1 MKRIRE
7 WARML
12 FYENGELSY
21 TRLISAIFVLA
32 FLGVSFY
39 LVLAH
44 QYWQNYDTFA
54 SLTGGGG
61 GATQLVNKF
70 INSKYN
76 SVQGGYASRTSA
88 DTVCL

>member
-1 MKRIRE
+1 
-7 WARML
+7 ML
-12 FYENGELSY
+12 IYENGELSY

-76 SVQGGYASRTSA
+76 SVQGGYDSRK
-88 DTVCL
+88 

>member
-1 MKRIRE
+1 
-7 WARML
+7 ML

-21 TRLISAIFVLA
+21 TRLISVIFVLA

-39 LVLAH
+39 LVLTH

-76 SVQGGYASRTSA
+76 SIPGGYQQRGVTHN
-88 DTVCL
+88 DNR

>member
-1 MKRIRE
+1 M
-7 WARML
+7 
-12 FYENGELSY
+12 ENLSY

-76 SVQGGYASRTSA
+76 SVQGGYDSRK
-88 DTVCL
+88 

>member
-1 MKRIRE
+1 MERLRT
-7 WARML
+7 WLRML

-21 TRLISAIFVLA
+21 TRLISVIFVLA

-39 LVLAH
+39 LVLTH

-76 SVQGGYASRTSA
+76 SVQGGYE
-88 DTVCL
+88 CKK

>member
-61 GATQLVNKF
+61 GAMQLVNKF

-76 SVQGGYASRTSA
+76 SVQGGYDSRK
-88 DTVCL
+88 

>member
-1 MKRIRE
+1 MERVKT
-7 WARML
+7 WLRML

-21 TRLISAIFVLA
+21 TRLISVIFVLA

-39 LVLAH
+39 LVIMH

-76 SVQGGYASRTSA
+76 SVQGGYDSKK
-88 DTVCL
+88 

>member
-21 TRLISAIFVLA
+21 TRLISVIFVLA

-76 SVQGGYASRTSA
+76 SVQGGYDSRK
-88 DTVCL
+88 

>member
-21 TRLISAIFVLA
+21 TRLISAIFVIA
-32 FLGVSFY
+32 FLAVSVY
-39 LVLAH
+39 LVLTH
-44 QYWQNYDTFA
+44 TYWQNYDTFA

-76 SVQGGYASRTSA
+76 SVQGGYDSKRYEVHT
-88 DTVCL
+88 

>member
-12 FYENGELSY
+12 FYENEELSY
-21 TRLISAIFVLA
+21 TRLLSAIFVLA

-76 SVQGGYASRTSA
+76 SVQGGYDSKR
-88 DTVCL
+88 

>member
-1 MKRIRE
+1 MGRIRI
-7 WARML
+7 WSTML
-12 FYENGELSY
+12 FYVNGELSY

-76 SVQGGYASRTSA
+76 SVQGGYDSRK
-88 DTVCL
+88 